1 MTESFSVMVV
11 GAGAWGTAIAS
22 VFARGG
28 NETLLWDRDRDTIEA
43 IMSSGS
49 HPKFFGGKKLHSG
62 IELVPELGNDL
73 SIDYIIFVVPFQRL
87 RSAMATIHKSEV
99 QFTGVVC
106 ASKGLELES
115 NALAHQIARD
125 VFGASVPFA
134 QISGPNFASEVFD
147 EKPAAVAIGG
157 NTDDIAKVISVMM
170 SGDRFRPYV
179 TRDMVGIEIGGA
191 LKNIIAIA
199 AGISD
204 GMGLGSNA
212 RAALITRGLGE
223 IARFGEALGADP
235 HTFMGLSGMGDL
247 VLTCTDDQSRNRRFG
262 IALTRLGAVEN
273 AKNEV
278 GELVEGAST
287 AVAVN
292 DMAVRLEIEIPI
304 ISQVAAI
311 LNGDSSP
318 EDAVR
323 ELLTRELVSEHD

>member
-1 MTESFSVMVV
+1 
-11 GAGAWGTAIAS
+11 
-22 VFARGG
+22 
-28 NETLLWDRDRDTIEA
+28 
-43 IMSSGS
+43 
-49 HPKFFGGKKLHSG
+49 
-62 IELVPELGNDL
+62 
-73 SIDYIIFVVPFQRL
+73 
-87 RSAMATIHKSEV
+87 
-99 QFTGVVC
+99 
-106 ASKGLELES
+106 
-115 NALAHQIARD
+115 
-125 VFGASVPFA
+125 
-134 QISGPNFASEVFD
+134 
-147 EKPAAVAIGG
+147 
-157 NTDDIAKVISVMM
+157 
-170 SGDRFRPYV
+170 
-179 TRDMVGIEIGGA
+179 
-191 LKNIIAIA
+191 
-199 AGISD
+199 
-204 GMGLGSNA
+204 MGLGSNA

-323 ELLTRELVSEHD
+323 KLLTRELVSEHD

>member
-1 MTESFSVMVV
+1 
-11 GAGAWGTAIAS
+11 
-22 VFARGG
+22 
-28 NETLLWDRDRDTIEA
+28 
-43 IMSSGS
+43 
-49 HPKFFGGKKLHSG
+49 
-62 IELVPELGNDL
+62 
-73 SIDYIIFVVPFQRL
+73 
-87 RSAMATIHKSEV
+87 
-99 QFTGVVC
+99 
-106 ASKGLELES
+106 
-115 NALAHQIARD
+115 
-125 VFGASVPFA
+125 
-134 QISGPNFASEVFD
+134 
-147 EKPAAVAIGG
+147 
-157 NTDDIAKVISVMM
+157 
-170 SGDRFRPYV
+170 
-179 TRDMVGIEIGGA
+179 
-191 LKNIIAIA
+191 
-199 AGISD
+199 
-204 GMGLGSNA
+204 MGLGSNA

>member
-1 MTESFSVMVV
+1 MTKSFSVMVV

-28 NETLLWDRDRDTIEA
+28 NETFLWDRDKSTIN
-43 IMSSGS
+43 SSQCSGS
-49 HPKFFGGKKLHSG
+49 HPKFFKGKKLDSA
-62 IELVPELGNDL
+62 IELVSQLGNEL
-73 SIDYIIFVVPFQRL
+73 SIDYIIFVVPFQKL
-87 RSAMATIHKSEV
+87 RSAMVTIHESGV
-99 QFTGVVC
+99 QFSGVVC

-115 NALAHQIARD
+115 NALAHQIASD

-147 EKPAAVAIGG
+147 EKPAAVAVGG
-157 NTDDIAKVISVMM
+157 SNGDIAKVISGMM
-170 SGDRFRPYV
+170 SGDRFRPYA
-179 TRDMVGIEIGGA
+179 TGDMIGVEVGGA

-223 IARFGEALGADP
+223 IARFGEAVGADP
-235 HTFMGLSGMGDL
+235 LTFMGLSGMGDL

-262 IALTRLGAVEN
+262 KALARVGSVES

-278 GELVEGAST
+278 GELVEGVST
-287 AVAVN
+287 ALAVY
-292 DMAVRLEIEIPI
+292 DMGVRLGIELPL

-318 EDAVR
+318 EEAVR
-323 ELLTRELVSEHD
+323 ELLARELVSEHD

>member
-1 MTESFSVMVV
+1 MTLMQE
-11 GAGAWGTAIAS
+11 IATKQS
-22 VFARGG
+22 
-28 NETLLWDRDRDTIEA
+28 ISS
-43 IMSSGS
+43 MSS
-49 HPKFFGGKKLHSG
+49 
-62 IELVPELGNDL
+62 
-73 SIDYIIFVVPFQRL
+73 YYT
-87 RSAMATIHKSEV
+87 SAEV
-99 QFTGVVC
+99 
-106 ASKGLELES
+106 
-115 NALAHQIARD
+115 
-125 VFGASVPFA
+125 
-134 QISGPNFASEVFD
+134 
-147 EKPAAVAIGG
+147 
-157 NTDDIAKVISVMM
+157 DDIESSLMDAV
-170 SGDRFRPYV
+170 SGKADQSTTYTKAEV
-179 TRDMVGIEIGGA
+179 D
-191 LKNIIAIA
+191 IAIA

-235 HTFMGLSGMGDL
+235 QTFMGLSGMGDL

-287 AVAVN
+287 ALAVN
-292 DMAVRLEIEIPI
+292 DMAVRLEIDIPI

-311 LNGDSSP
+311 LNGDSTP